1 MFLYKI
7 FALALLFVNVNSMPQ
22 FITFDNGKIG
32 VNFAGYHAEAGLGGL
47 LTGNAAHGGLSASA
61 GTPFGQKAGAGL
73 GGTVAGNNGRT
84 AGGLYA
90 GATDGFGQGA
100 SAALGGKVDEFGP
113 AGGSGAEAHA
123 QGVSKKTVKLGQGNA
138 VKEIHSV
145 QYPSGGVS
153 SGTVNAQAD
162 SVIDTRFADEV
173 ATPVVKKK
181 VVHKEKTY
189 VRPHKEVVH
198 EEPEFDYKNFLDFGF
213 FSNLGAQFGGNHY
226 PGDQQVIVE
235 KTYAAPI
242 HHTQKEVKLHH
253 RNNFAAGAVGAQA
266 GPAAGGVTYTKT
278 VNTGGSFFDD
288 IFNIPI
294 STLRAVN
301 GFLNN
306 NRAGVVTKTKTVAY
320 EA

>member
-189 VRPHKEVVH
+189 VRPHK
-198 EEPEFDYKNFLDFGF
+198 
-213 FSNLGAQFGGNHY
+213 
-226 PGDQQVIVE
+226 
-235 KTYAAPI
+235 
-242 HHTQKEVKLHH
+242 VKLHH